1 LVILHLSRVE
11 LHCKLQEKLHRV
23 TWPLRLLHMMN
34 VRFSLL
40 NMAQRILGVTLP
52 NFQWRKPRKCW
63 FRKYSFDGCK
73 HVQYWLTKEIH
84 KYPIKK
90 SKYIYS
96 LPQRLSTYID
106 LNLHRYGKKNVCG
119 KFLFF
124 NGFSDMTFS
133 LTTSWI
139 ISDKSKNQGISEKP
153 LKKRN
158 FPHTFFL
165 PCL

>member
-1 LVILHLSRVE
+1 
-11 LHCKLQEKLHRV
+11 
-23 TWPLRLLHMMN
+23 MMN

-40 NMAQRILGVTLP
+40 NMAQRILDVTLP
-52 NFQWRKPRKCW
+52 IKANKMLISKIFIWW
-63 FRKYSFDGCK
+63 VFRFK
-73 HVQYWLTKEIH
+73 HVQYWLTKEIQ

-106 LNLHRYGKKNVCG
+106 LLHRYGKKNVCG

-133 LTTSWI
+133 FDNFVNYQWQIQESGHIRKTTKEEKFSAPFFFTMPMKI
-139 ISDKSKNQGISEKP
+139 RIPISRQP
-153 LKKRN
+153 LR
-158 FPHTFFL
+158 
-165 PCL
+165 

>member
-1 LVILHLSRVE
+1 MYFVMLILINLISKCGKRTASSLVASVGNRDQKMIPDFENIHL
-11 LHCKLQEKLHRV
+11 
-23 TWPLRLLHMMN
+23 M
-34 VRFSLL
+34 
-40 NMAQRILGVTLP
+40 GVL
-52 NFQWRKPRKCW
+52 F
-63 FRKYSFDGCK
+63 K

-96 LPQRLSTYID
+96 LPQRLSTYSD

-133 LTTSWI
+133 LTTS
-139 ISDKSKNQGISEKP
+139 
-153 LKKRN
+153 
-158 FPHTFFL
+158 
-165 PCL
+165 

>member
-1 LVILHLSRVE
+1 
-11 LHCKLQEKLHRV
+11 
-23 TWPLRLLHMMN
+23 
-34 VRFSLL
+34 
-40 NMAQRILGVTLP
+40 MAGVL
-52 NFQWRKPRKCW
+52 F
-63 FRKYSFDGCK
+63 K
-73 HVQYWLTKEIH
+73 HIQYWLTKEIH

-133 LTTSWI
+133 LTTS
-139 ISDKSKNQGISEKP
+139 
-153 LKKRN
+153 
-158 FPHTFFL
+158 
-165 PCL
+165 